1 MIRKTTTL
9 PRTLLINMVM
19 IVTVSVGLFV
29 LLSFYFEG
37 GRFEKERVDLE
48 QNHLELRKHELKHQ
62 VDGAIDYIEFR
73 RSRLEERAQN
83 EISQRVQEAH
93 AVATHIVEKYQAEKS
108 SEELQGLVR
117 EALRPIRFADGKGYF
132 FATGLDGVEQLFADK
147 PLLEGKKLLAMQDA
161 EGRYVIRDMIQLVKQ
176 QKEGFYHYA
185 WTKPD
190 QAGTHFKKIAYVK
203 RFDPFNW
210 FIGTGL
216 YLDDIEKQVQTEI
229 AAYLENI
236 KFGKDG
242 YIFAG
247 QWDGL
252 IVFGPAKGKNMLPVT
267 DAEGNRVVERLIG
280 LSKSGGGY
288 ATYRMPDISGVRQGV
303 KMSYVR
309 GVKDWQWYVG
319 AGVYVEDIEKAVE
332 LARNEMMQRLFKT
345 LLLLTVILAGFSAF
359 SFWVARRAAG
369 KIQSALEQFTRFFE
383 QAATGSAFLAPE
395 SLPFDELQSIA
406 RSANQMVEERR
417 RIEDELHHNT
427 VLLEQEIGER
437 QGAQESLAESKRQ
450 LELINATLEE
460 RIAIEVSENIEKN
473 RIMIHQGRLAAMG
486 EMISSIAHQWRQPL
500 NNLAIMLQSIRFDHD
515 TQELDQEMLDH
526 HVTNGMEMIM
536 YMSKTIDDFR
546 NFFLPEREPQ
556 PFDLKK
562 SVQSAVSLLKA
573 GFDSSG
579 VVIEVVDT
587 GAGYANG
594 FPREFAQAVLN
605 ILNNAKDACLQRC
618 VTAPRV
624 VITLACSDTGA
635 VITISDNAGGVAS
648 DIIDKIFDP
657 YFTTKDKNQ
666 GTGLGL
672 YMAKMIIEKNM
683 GGRLMVA
690 NTEQGAA
697 FSIRL

>member
-1 MIRKTTTL
+1 MKRTTTTL

-37 GRFEKERVDLE
+37 GRFEKERIDLE
-48 QNHLELRKHELKHQ
+48 DKQLELRKQELKHQ

-83 EISQRVQEAH
+83 EIRQRVQEAH
-93 AVATHIVEKYQAEKS
+93 AVATHIVEQYRAEKS
-108 SEELQGLVR
+108 TEELQGLVR
-117 EALRPIRFADGKGYF
+117 EALRPIRFADGNGYF

-147 PLLEGKKLLAMQDA
+147 PSLEGKKLLALQNA
-161 EGRYVIRDMIQLVKQ
+161 EGRYVIRDMVQLV
-176 QKEGFYHYA
+176 QKEGEGFYSYA
-185 WTKPD
+185 WTKPG
-190 QAGTHFKKIAYVK
+190 QPGGHFKKIAYVK
-203 RFDPFNW
+203 RFAPFNW

-216 YLDDIEKQVQTEI
+216 YLEDIEKQVQTEI

-252 IVFGPAKGKNMLPVT
+252 IVFGPAKGKNMLSVT
-267 DAEGNRVVERLIG
+267 DAEGNRVVERLIE

-288 ATYRMPDISGVRQGV
+288 VTYRMPDISGVRQGA

-309 GVKDWQWYVG
+309 SVKGWQWYVG
-319 AGVYVEDIEKAVE
+319 AGAYIADIEKAVE
-332 LARNEMMQRLFKT
+332 LARAEMVQRLLKT
-345 LLLLTVILAGFSAF
+345 LLLLASILAGFIAF

-395 SLPFDELQSIA
+395 VLPFEELQSIA

-417 RIEDELHHNT
+417 RIEEELHHNA

-460 RIAIEVSENIEKN
+460 RIAIEVAENIEKN

-500 NNLAIMLQSIRFDHD
+500 NNLGIMLQSIRLDHD
-515 TQELDQEMLDH
+515 VQELDREMLDH
-526 HVTNGMEMIM
+526 HVTTGMEMIM
-536 YMSKTIDDFR
+536 YMSRIIDDFR

-556 PFDLKK
+556 QFDLKK
-562 SVQSAVSLLKA
+562 SVQSAVSLLQA
-573 GFDSSG
+573 GFDSCG
-579 VVIEVVDT
+579 VTVEVVDT
-587 GAGYANG
+587 GVGYANG

-605 ILNNAKDACLQRC
+605 ILNNAKDACLQRS
-618 VTAPRV
+618 VTAPRI
-624 VITLACSDTGA
+624 VIAMGRSEAGA
-635 VITISDNAGGVAS
+635 VITISDNAGGVAA

-657 YFTTKDKNQ
+657 YFTTKDKSQ

-683 GGRLMVA
+683 GGCLTVT
-690 NTEQGAA
+690 NTEKGAA